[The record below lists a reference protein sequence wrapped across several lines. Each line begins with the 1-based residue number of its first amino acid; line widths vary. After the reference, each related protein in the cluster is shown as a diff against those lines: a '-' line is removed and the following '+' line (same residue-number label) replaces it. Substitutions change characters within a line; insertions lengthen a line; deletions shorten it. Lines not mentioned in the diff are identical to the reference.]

1 MPTTTSTHVVQ
12 KLKVTFALYGIA
24 EEVVS
29 DNGPQFTSAEFKELA
44 RELDFKH
51 ITSSPHHPQGNGHTE
66 RAVQIDESHKAK
78 RPPPGT
84 YVL

>member
-51 ITSSPHHPQGNGHTE
+51 ITSSLHHPHIT
-66 RAVQIDESHKAK
+66 HK
-78 RPPPGT
+78 GT
-84 YVL
+84 GTLKELYK